1 MRCRIQVSDP
11 QRHQSQGRLKT
22 FQTAL
27 ALLCT
32 FIPIQKSKPT
42 RRQAADS
49 TDIVKCKKKLH
60 KTTFCN
66 DVGWVD
72 KPNVSDGLWIC
83 WAYNP
88 TYLPYHFFV
97 HSTIY
102 TSPLGLFLAR
112 YLAFKTNVDMICHQS
127 LMAKQVVSHHRL
139 ANVPLAI
146 LAPALNTADSKLLS
160 EGMGTD
166 CRLFGRLDCR
176 PDSRTRHLPRP

>member
-1 MRCRIQVSDP
+1 MGLSTQPTPLQNAVSYNFLLHFTICKLNSSGLAP
-11 QRHQSQGRLKT
+11 SQKGRLKT

-66 DVGWVD
+66 GVGWVD

-83 WAYNP
+83 WVCNP
-88 TYLPYHFFV
+88 TYPLKSFHTNPKNNL
-97 HSTIY
+97 
-102 TSPLGLFLAR
+102 TSL
-112 YLAFKTNVDMICHQS
+112 S
-127 LMAKQVVSHHRL
+127 RL
-139 ANVPLAI
+139 AV
-146 LAPALNTADSKLLS
+146 LS
-160 EGMGTD
+160 VLSAAR
-166 CRLFGRLDCR
+166 RLVIPIQKNNIQTGSL
-176 PDSRTRHLPRP
+176 